1 MAGSTPIS
9 SALAKSSTPIR
20 CFVSGP
26 FDHWCARRPLALAL
40 ALMAMGCSS
49 CRRRSCA
56 AGSSR
61 RAIADTP
68 ADRPWRSQ
76 RPSRPS
82 LSATQ
87 GRVGEQRCLA
97 PAPQAPCSCT
107 EHTGPARQENGWRF
121 RTHNRKH
128 QGRNCGHFYAK
139 SPIHRHAART
149 RFWHCSGA
157 KYLQTHVYRRR
168 TRSSSAAMAT
178 ADGVSECTQTVVALT
193 GISLPVVVVTA

>member
-9 SALAKSSTPIR
+9 SALAKSSAPIR

-26 FDHWCARRPLALAL
+26 SDHWCARRPLALAL

-97 PAPQAPCSCT
+97 PAPQAPCSRT

-121 RTHNRKH
+121 RTHNRTSIRAAIAVISMRKV
-128 QGRNCGHFYAK
+128 QFIAMLLERNSGIAVVQNTSK
-139 SPIHRHAART
+139 RMPIAEEPDPVRRQWQRPTACRSAHRP
-149 RFWHCSGA
+149 
-157 KYLQTHVYRRR
+157 
-168 TRSSSAAMAT
+168 SS
-178 ADGVSECTQTVVALT
+178 L
-193 GISLPVVVVTA
+193 